1 MRDDRLR
8 AAPADRGRK
17 DPQNSCRRVILI
29 DRWRSF
35 LIAIWRA
42 SGGESWGSAEAL
54 RACLA
59 TREMSG

>member
-1 MRDDRLR
+1 MSRT
-8 AAPADRGRK
+8 PYG
-17 DPQNSCRRVILI
+17 VILI